1 MVSESARRPS
11 RGIGCSGPVHL
22 PDGPRRVVGDVPLM
36 GRSQPPAASNCF
48 SSRFGAWARLVAAAT
63 HVTGRSAAAISGTT
77 YRESDGKRRPRL
89 GRRAH
94 LDASPMDEHDFPRDV
109 QTQARLVDGR
119 SWARTWTSPAKTS
132 TRPP

>member
-1 MVSESARRPS
+1 MPGGRHAVLVVPDRYIFQMVRDESSVTFRSWAGAS
-11 RGIGCSGPVHL
+11 LL
-22 PDGPRRVVGDVPLM
+22 PAL
-36 GRSQPPAASNCF
+36 NCF

-109 QTQARLVDGR
+109 QTQAQARGRALVGSDLDFAGEDVD
-119 SWARTWTSPAKTS
+119 ATA
-132 TRPP
+132 